1 MVLWS
6 AEGWGCG
13 EREMAIGLVSPAQLH
28 LDCPHHLDDAQ
39 QNWGQV
45 LAGGHLRYGDGVW
58 AGGSLP
64 PPVLVGLG

>member
-1 MVLWS
+1 
-6 AEGWGCG
+6 
-13 EREMAIGLVSPAQLH
+13 MAIGLVSPAQLH

-45 LAGGHLRYGDGVW
+45 LAGGRLRYGAGVW